1 MKGVNDMATTS
12 NAMTFE
18 THRAP
23 WWLGVIGGGVNI
35 LLGLLLLTIPVKTV
49 LVMVLVLG
57 YYWVFSGIFTLVYMF
72 VDRQA
77 WGWKLFSGALSIL
90 AGIYILRYP
99 LISALVIPSIVI
111 LFLGIQG
118 LIVGGVSL
126 VMALKGGGWGAAIMG
141 ALSLI
146 FGFVLVANFA
156 NLSSIV
162 TLVWVVAIVSLIG
175 GVIQVIQ
182 SFVQRNE

>member
-1 MKGVNDMATTS
+1 M
-12 NAMTFE
+12 
-18 THRAP
+18 
-23 WWLGVIGGGVNI
+23 
-35 LLGLLLLTIPVKTV
+35 
-49 LVMVLVLG
+49 
-57 YYWVFSGIFTLVYMF
+57 
-72 VDRQA
+72 
-77 WGWKLFSGALSIL
+77 
-90 AGIYILRYP
+90 
-99 LISALVIPSIVI
+99 I